1 MSGRPKFSIF
11 QAWVQPSPSKK
22 TNGDMPDSLSL
33 LDSDERDRQVNIK
46 LTVFFVVVALLFVLA
61 EHLGRVRESTDARLG
76 LDSTALVSLTVSP
89 PQRSGS
95 RAGFSVPFRLSNR
108 GNHPIFYPINAA
120 TRVPIGQLVARTSPT
135 TEWMSLSSTSKQRVP
150 PAQEFIDSNFAWIEM
165 LPGGWVDGEF
175 SDTDESPEEHAYVI
189 YVKPAR
195 NADGIRIV
203 SKSYAP
209 PRK

>member
-1 MSGRPKFSIF
+1 MSGGPKFSIF
-11 QAWVQPSPSKK
+11 QAWAQPSPSKK

-61 EHLGRVRESTDARLG
+61 EHLGRVQESTDPELG
-76 LDSTALVSLTVSP
+76 RNSTARVSLTVSP
-89 PQRSGS
+89 PQGSGN
-95 RAGFSVPFRLSNR
+95 RAGFSVPFRLSNS
-108 GNHPIFYPINAA
+108 GNHAIFYPISAA
-120 TRVPIGQLVARTSPT
+120 TRLPIGQLVTRTSPSA
-135 TEWMSLSSTSKQRVP
+135 ERMSLSSASKQRVP
-150 PAQEFIDSNFAWIEM
+150 QAQEFMDSNLAWIEM
-165 LPGGWVDGEF
+165 PPGGWVDGEF
-175 SDTDESPEEHAYVI
+175 PDTGESPEEHAYVI